1 MNFGPCL
8 NSVNYFSFDK
18 YVRNIVLWLFLG
30 SFNLAFAQEL
40 IELDTLTRSAHARAL
55 RCHSAFVYVGDN
67 LGRCFS
73 YNPYTKS
80 LVLMNLV
87 QPELRDVEVNQR
99 GVLWMQTGDTG
110 MVFLNSC
117 NQPALFPRPNGLG
130 VFLDGI
136 AVKDSI
142 VFAMGDPM
150 NGAFSLYLSQDYGQ
164 TWKTIPGVKAEASEA
179 GYAASGTTVQIAE
192 NRLIFVT
199 GGLSSR
205 IFIGKRFGKK
215 WKSYVL
221 PFKSGEGEGPYSLC
235 VIDGQHMVV
244 VGGNY
249 QFPDRRTSVCYISSN
264 GGRTWKESAEPPFG
278 YRSDVIHFQGVTYAC
293 GSNGIDFSTDHGNT
307 WVKWLSGSFL
317 AMDISGDEKLWI
329 TTKSNLGLLVI
340 EPVRIAVLIND

>member
-1 MNFGPCL
+1 M
-8 NSVNYFSFDK
+8 
-18 YVRNIVLWLFLG
+18 RNIVLWLFLG

-110 MVFLNSC
+110 KVFLNSC

-235 VIDGQHMVV
+235 VIDRQHMVV

-249 QFPDRRTSVCYISSN
+249 QLPDRRTSVCYISSN

>member
-1 MNFGPCL
+1 M
-8 NSVNYFSFDK
+8 
-18 YVRNIVLWLFLG
+18 RNIVLWLFLG

-73 YNPYTKS
+73 YNPYTKA

-110 MVFLNSC
+110 KVFLNSC